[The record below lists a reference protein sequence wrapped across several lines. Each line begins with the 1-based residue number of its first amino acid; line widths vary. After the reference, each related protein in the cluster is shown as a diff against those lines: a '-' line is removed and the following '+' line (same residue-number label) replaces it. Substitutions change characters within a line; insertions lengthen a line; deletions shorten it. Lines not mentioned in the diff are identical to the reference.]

1 MSLSSVRPLLHLALC
16 VIRADGLQ
24 HYDMSGGAKDQTVGT
39 GCGKMGVSVHSFGE
53 TCEGDLLGYSLSVLR
68 I

>member
-1 MSLSSVRPLLHLALC
+1 MALC

-24 HYDMSGGAKDQTVGT
+24 HYDMSGGAKNQTVGT

>member
-39 GCGKMGVSVHSFGE
+39 GCGKMGVSM
-53 TCEGDLLGYSLSVLR
+53 CILLGKRAKVICLDILSAC
-68 I
+68 

>member
-39 GCGKMGVSVHSFGE
+39 GCGKMGVSM
-53 TCEGDLLGYSLSVLR
+53 CILLGKLAKVICLDILSAC
-68 I
+68 

>member
-39 GCGKMGVSVHSFGE
+39 GCGKMGVSM
-53 TCEGDLLGYSLSVLR
+53 CILLGKRAKVICLDILSA
-68 I
+68 